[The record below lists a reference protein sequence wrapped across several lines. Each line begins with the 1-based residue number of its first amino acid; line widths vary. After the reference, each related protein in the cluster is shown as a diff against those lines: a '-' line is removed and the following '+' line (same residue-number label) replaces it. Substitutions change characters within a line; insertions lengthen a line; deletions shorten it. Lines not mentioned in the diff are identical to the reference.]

1 MDSHDLVGDVI
12 AAAAGPLD
20 SDHDPRYLEEQ
31 QAVAWVLEEVRAGR
45 PLPAPEARAAAH
57 SIYVSMRADGLTT
70 LRLSRLH
77 DMREYGSIHALNVA
91 ILSMGLAEQ
100 LGFGPAAICEI
111 GLAGMLHDIGMVLVP
126 MELIAKSEQLNAED
140 RRIIQQHPVNGAR
153 IIVESDASLALAAV
167 VAYEHHLRMDGGGYP
182 ALRYP
187 RVPHP
192 ITRLV
197 QVCDTYHALRS
208 PRPAREPWPNDVIF
222 SFLQQR
228 ASSDF
233 DPDMATRLIA
243 LIAMNED

>member
-1 MDSHDLVGDVI
+1 MDSHDLVGDIV
-12 AAAAGPLD
+12 AAASAPLD

-31 QAVAWVLEEVRAGR
+31 GAVAWLLDEVRAGN
-45 PLPAPEARAAAH
+45 PLPAAEAKAIAY
-57 SIYVSMRADGLTT
+57 SIFVSMRAGGTTT
-70 LRLSRLH
+70 LRLSPLH
-77 DMREYGSIHALNVA
+77 DMREYGSVHALNVA

-100 LGFGPAAICEI
+100 LGFEDQAVREI
-111 GLAGMLHDIGMVLVP
+111 GLAGMLHDIGMVRVP
-126 MELIAKSEQLNAED
+126 VELIAKSEQLTADD

-153 IIVESDASLALAAV
+153 IIVESDASLGLAAV
-167 VAYEHHLRMDGGGYP
+167 VAHEHHIRMDGGGYP
-182 ALRYP
+182 AMRYP